1 MNESRCVAVIAGT
14 FIGALGGYGCQA
26 SCHLSLLSGPLA
38 GAGYGGLFGYLFA
51 RHCGNP
57 GAGIVWGLGYA
68 FLLWLAIPAGIL
80 PVVAGAMPSM
90 AMLDTARAHFPE
102 LVAYIVC
109 LGAPLGIVLG
119 LLPVLRRQR
128 TPSDFSVSRALL
140 VGGLAGAI
148 GGIVFGRWAGGW
160 YFPLIAKLT
169 NSHSVS
175 TGEWLHYAFSIV
187 IGSGFGLLF
196 QRDMRGLGSS
206 LGWGTGYGIMWWFL
220 GPLTLL
226 PLAGGQEVDWS
237 YENAANL
244 FGALVGHILYGL
256 IVGLVYAFLDK
267 LWVRFFCESDPINRE
282 PEGPGLRAWHSLKWG
297 AIASLAGGL
306 LFSIVL
312 LSAGYLPKLA
322 MLAGG
327 SSAALGFAVNMV
339 GSAGIGISYGLLF
352 QHEAPNATAGLCWG
366 LLYGLIWWFAGPLT
380 LLPLLLTGSCD
391 WRVEA
396 ASALLP
402 SLIGHLLY
410 GAATATVF
418 LLLERRHANWL
429 LLDPRWAA
437 REARLTR
444 PADTPAPALWIFA
457 LGLGVLL
464 PIVLG

>member
-1 MNESRCVAVIAGT
+1 MNQSRLAAVIAGT
-14 FIGALGGYGCQA
+14 LTGALGGLGCMMG
-26 SCHLSLLSGPLA
+26 CHLSLLAGPLA
-38 GAGYGGLFGYLFA
+38 GAGYGALFGLLFA
-51 RHCGNP
+51 RLCGNP

-80 PVVAGAMPSM
+80 PVLSGAMPSM
-90 AMLDTARAHFPE
+90 GMLDTARAHFPE
-102 LVAYIVC
+102 LVGFIIC
-109 LGAPLGIVLG
+109 LGLPVGLVLG
-119 LLPVLRRQR
+119 LLPVLRLRR
-128 TPSDFSVSRALL
+128 TRPHFSFSRALI

-148 GGIVFGRWAGGW
+148 GGIVFGRWTGGW
-160 YFPLIAKLT
+160 YFPLIASLV
-169 NSHSVS
+169 NSSVS
-175 TGEWLHYAFSIV
+175 AGEWLHYAFSIV
-187 IGSGFGLLF
+187 IGSGFGLFF
-196 QRDMRGLGSS
+196 QRDVRGLGSS

-226 PLAGGQEVDWS
+226 PLAGRREIDWS
-237 YENAANL
+237 YENAASL

-256 IVGLVYAFLDK
+256 IAGLVYAFVDR
-267 LWVRFFCESDPINRE
+267 LWVRFLSESDPINRE
-282 PEGPGLRAWHSLKWG
+282 PEGPGLRAWNSLKWG
-297 AIASLAGGL
+297 AIASVAGGL
-306 LFSIVL
+306 LFSLVL
-312 LSAGYLPKLA
+312 LSAGYLSKLA
-322 MLAGG
+322 MMAGG
-327 SSAALGFAVNMV
+327 SSPTLGFAVNMM
-339 GSAGIGISYGLLF
+339 GSAGIGVTYGLLF
-352 QHEAPNATAGLCWG
+352 QREAPNAASGLCWG

-410 GAATATVF
+410 GAVTASVF

-444 PADTPAPALWIFA
+444 PAGTAAPALWIFV